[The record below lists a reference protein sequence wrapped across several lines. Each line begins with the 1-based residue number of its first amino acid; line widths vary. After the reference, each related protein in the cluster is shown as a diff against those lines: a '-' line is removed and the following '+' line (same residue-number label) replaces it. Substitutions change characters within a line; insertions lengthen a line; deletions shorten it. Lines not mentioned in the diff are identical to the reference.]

1 MCVRVCVCVGG
12 GGMWRELRGEEVEG
26 RVRGA
31 VRTPLSGSGTVHSF
45 IIAGQFT

>member
-1 MCVRVCVCVGG
+1 MCVCVCVCVCVRWG
-12 GGMWRELRGEEVEG
+12 ELRGEEVKG